1 MNCSSS
7 RSTWRAGL
15 VATLAVATLAV
26 ATMLVTAAS
35 AADGEGAEAPAS
47 AKPEEGATEG
57 ENAGDPNT
65 GALSITFDN
74 SLTTA
79 YMFRGIMNERD
90 GLIWQPS
97 VALSFNLYEAAE
109 SVVESVDF
117 SIATWLSV
125 HSEETFESGNG
136 PDAIYEADYYPSL
149 SVSWTGGLTTA
160 LTYYF
165 YTSPNGAFDTVEE
178 VVVDLSFDDSDLLG
192 PFALNPTASFVFET
206 ELSSF
211 GGTGKGAVFELGL
224 EPGVEVTLP
233 MEGAED
239 YPIGLTFPFKIGLS
253 MDDYYR
259 NGPEDDVFGYA
270 RLGFHLGIPLAFL
283 PPRSGDWSITN
294 GIDAY
299 FLGDAVHEYTK
310 DTFGMADTFYPVWT
324 SSLTLEY

>member
-1 MNCSSS
+1 MK
-7 RSTWRAGL
+7 RSFLRSKRAAAL
-15 VATLAVATLAV
+15 LAPLAVAAMLA
-26 ATMLVTAAS
+26 TNAS
-35 AADGEGAEAPAS
+35 AHDEEDAGAS
-47 AKPEEGATEG
+47 ASATAGDAEATEG
-57 ENAGDPNT
+57 EDAGDPNT

-97 VALSFNLYEAAE
+97 ITLSLNLYEAGAGA
-109 SVVESVDF
+109 VESVDF
-117 SIATWLSV
+117 AIATWLSV
-125 HSEETFESGNG
+125 HTEETYESGNG

-149 SVSWTGGLTTA
+149 GVSWTGGLTTA

-178 VVVDLSFDDSDLLG
+178 VVVDLSYDDSDVLG

-206 ELSSF
+206 RRSSF

-224 EPGVEVTLP
+224 EPAVEVTLP
-233 MEGAED
+233 MEAVED
-239 YPIGLTFPFKIGLS
+239 YPISLTFPLRIALS

-270 RLGFHLGIPLAFL
+270 RLGFHFGIPLACI
-283 PPRSGDWSITN
+283 PPRFGDWSVTN
-294 GIDAY
+294 GFDVY

-310 DTFGMADTFYPVWT
+310 DTFGMGDTIYPVWT
-324 SSLTLEY
+324 SSLTLDY

>member
-1 MNCSSS
+1 MKRSFS

-15 VATLAVATLAV
+15 LATLAI
-26 ATMLVTAAS
+26 ATMLA
-35 AADGEGAEAPAS
+35 APAS
-47 AKPEEGATEG
+47 AYEGEGAAAPESARAEDAGAIEG
-57 ENAGDPNT
+57 ADAGDPNT

-74 SLTTA
+74 SFTTA

-97 VALSFNLYEAAE
+97 IALSLNLYEAGE

-117 SIATWLSV
+117 AIATWLSV

-178 VVVDLSFDDSDLLG
+178 VVVDLSYDDSDVLG

-206 ELSSF
+206 QRSSF

-224 EPGVEVTLP
+224 EPAVEVTLP
-233 MEGAED
+233 MDAAED
-239 YPIGLTFPFKIGLS
+239 YPIGLTFPLRIALS

-270 RLGFHLGIPLAFL
+270 RLGFHFGMPLAFI
-283 PPRSGDWSITN
+283 PPRFGDWSVTN
-294 GIDAY
+294 GFDVY

-310 DTFGMADTFYPVWT
+310 DTFGMGESIYPVWT